1 LGYKGKL
8 FDMQKDPGQRV
19 DVSKQ
24 FPKVTERLNQR
35 KESFQK
41 KVLEQI
47 GPDERPF
54 VIGHPAVSWTQIPA
68 RDGTAHGGIKRS
80 NQFPNCSYFTN
91 WTSKEDFIAW
101 DVEVGKSGKYEVEL
115 WYACREED
123 LGAEIELSFSG
134 NSLVTTIS
142 TPNDPPLVGKQED
155 RAPRME
161 SYVKD
166 FKPMKMGVIEFKEG
180 KGILKLQAT
189 QIPKSQAM
197 EFRLLQITRMKEK
210 GTD

>member
-1 LGYKGKL
+1 
-8 FDMQKDPGQRV
+8 M
-19 DVSKQ
+19 
-24 FPKVTERLNQR
+24 
-35 KESFQK
+35 
-41 KVLEQI
+41 
-47 GPDERPF
+47 
-54 VIGHPAVSWTQIPA
+54 
-68 RDGTAHGGIKRS
+68 
-80 NQFPNCSYFTN
+80 
-91 WTSKEDFIAW
+91 
-101 DVEVGKSGKYEVEL
+101 GKSGKYEVEL

-142 TPNDPPLVGKQED
+142 TSNDPPLVGKQED

-197 EFRLLQITRMKEK
+197 EFRLLQLNRVKEK